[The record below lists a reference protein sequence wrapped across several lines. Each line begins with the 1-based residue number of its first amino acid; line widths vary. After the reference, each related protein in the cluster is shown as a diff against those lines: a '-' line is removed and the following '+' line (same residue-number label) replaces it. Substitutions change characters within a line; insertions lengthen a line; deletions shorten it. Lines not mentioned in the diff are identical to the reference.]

1 MNINTIVP
9 NMTELHLNDKTI
21 ILFSYNT
28 AVAAYIPG
36 KGYIKTDEY
45 FSPTTSKHINKWT
58 PENAKE
64 VPQAEI
70 DVLIGD

>member
-45 FSPTTSKHINKWT
+45 FSVTTSKHINEWT
-58 PENAKE
+58 PADAKE
-64 VPQAEI
+64 VPQVEI
-70 DVLIGD
+70 DVLIED